1 MSPESP
7 PPPEPVQ
14 LTNAFYSSAGEEDSD
29 EFQDETV
36 GKSAGR
42 KSEFDSLTR
51 NTKHNNNA
59 NDDKEPRRRPR
70 PQSTYAGVPPTA
82 SVAPLQPRLRSRST
96 VGLGISDGTG
106 KFIDPLVLRR
116 QEKERSDVANKK
128 GKKAVGDLVA
138 FFDGGEK

>member
-7 PPPEPVQ
+7 PPSEPAQ
-14 LTNAFYSSAGEEDSD
+14 LTAAFYSSAGEDDSD

-36 GKSAGR
+36 GKSASR
-42 KSEFDSLTR
+42 RSEFNSLTR
-51 NTKHNNNA
+51 NTNHNTHAPAANA
-59 NDDKEPRRRPR
+59 NEEKEHRRRPR
-70 PQSTYAGVPPTA
+70 PQSTYGGASNIT

-116 QEKERSDVANKK
+116 QEKERNDVVNKK
-128 GKKAVGDLVA
+128 GCPCC
-138 FFDGGEK
+138 

>member
-7 PPPEPVQ
+7 PPEPAQ
-14 LTNAFYSSAGEEDSD
+14 LTNVVYSSAGEEDSD

-36 GKSAGR
+36 GKSAGKR
-42 KSEFDSLTR
+42 SEFNSLTR
-51 NTKHNNNA
+51 NTNHNHTA
-59 NDDKEPRRRPR
+59 NEDRQPRKRPR
-70 PQSTYAGVPPTA
+70 PQSTYAGVPPTS

-96 VGLGISDGTG
+96 AGLGISDGTG

-116 QEKERSDVANKK
+116 QEKERNDVANKK